1 MRGVWSEP
9 IEVELGAIGSYK
21 VITDTEQ
28 AAHALLYE
36 WPTDQGVAYSNAK
49 RVCLAVLEGE
59 QEPDQARAAFIAA
72 AAEADVSTR
81 EWQRNIPQG
90 KSVGARFGKRRKK

>member
-1 MRGVWSEP
+1 MHGAWSEP

-21 VITDTEQ
+21 VISNTEQ
-28 AAHALLYE
+28 AARALLYE
-36 WPTDQGVAYSNAK
+36 WPAGHGAAYSNAK

-59 QEPDQARAAFIAA
+59 QEPDQAREAFLAA
-72 AAEADVSTR
+72 AAEANVSTR

-90 KSVGARFGKRRKK
+90 KPIGARFGKRRRK